1 MSLAEELHKLDEL
14 RSRGVLSE
22 PEFQRAKQRLL
33 DAPAGGGGVPAPGI
47 AAINAFRR
55 SATDKWIGG
64 VCGGLARLSGLD
76 SWAWRLILAVLFLF
90 GGLGGLL
97 YLLLWI
103 FVPAE

>member
-1 MSLAEELHKLDEL
+1 MSLAEELHQLDEL

-33 DAPAGGGGVPAPGI
+33 DAPAVGGGAPAPGI

-76 SWAWRLILAVLFLF
+76 SWAWRLILSVLLLF
-90 GGLGGLL
+90 GGFGGLL